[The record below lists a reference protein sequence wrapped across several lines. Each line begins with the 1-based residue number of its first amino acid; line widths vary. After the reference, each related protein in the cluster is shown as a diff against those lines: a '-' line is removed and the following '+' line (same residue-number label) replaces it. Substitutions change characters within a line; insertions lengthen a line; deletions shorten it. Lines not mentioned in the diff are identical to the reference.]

1 MSDEAPFKHLII
13 RASAGSVKTY
23 RLSERYLKL
32 LLAGAPVDS
41 ILATT
46 FTRKAAGEIQ
56 SRILARLGKG
66 GATHEGAR
74 ALSKELVGDPDAI
87 SWETLRDLTVSVAR
101 SINRLRVCTL
111 DSFFIQLAQGYAF
124 EIGLQPGW
132 SIIEESENNALL
144 RSALVAAFRQ
154 TDGKRAHALAKL
166 LFKGETKRSIEAQIY
181 DLALDAVGVYNDS
194 KKVCWFRLS
203 DDIVPEASA
212 QECVD
217 ALIHA
222 ETPQTKSGPSASCV
236 TLRDKLLEYV
246 EKENWKD
253 ILASAPIKK
262 ILDSLKEEDEDVEIS
277 YYRVR
282 LEGSFRNALK
292 NLAILAA
299 SNVKKRYMEE
309 LASLW
314 YLLDAVSFY
323 FNRYKGNSGAYRF
336 DDLALKLASMG
347 MEGRDEETDYRL
359 DVKTRHLLLDEFQ
372 DASYKQWSI
381 LRPFAKNIVSVDPES
396 LDSDDPEYVK
406 KLATFFCVGDVKQ
419 AIYGWRGGIA
429 EIFEAIET
437 ELKNVKTDPSS
448 KNWRS
453 CPVVINAVNEV
464 FDPDNFKK
472 NPAFPKPEMA
482 ESPEDEM
489 IADATRSAVCK
500 WAGQFEEHQWAEK
513 NEKLDGF
520 WSIETAPIYSD
531 ERTLAQNA
539 WLPIAEP
546 DDEGG
551 RVVEFPQ
558 SAPDDAIERVEFDPE
573 EGDVS
578 KEDPQK
584 KSPSALQKAL
594 NIAYAARRI
603 KELHEKY
610 PRASIGVLA
619 RSNRYLANI
628 LRCLKKLGVDASEE
642 GGATIVD
649 TAAVGALL
657 AVVRLAA
664 HPEDSVDAFCL
675 ANIAPIAEKLGLP
688 FAGGAS
694 GSVSATTCRRVSSI
708 LREKIETNGLGA
720 FLSGL
725 RDLLAPLCER
735 ERERERLDQFVEFA
749 ISYEA
754 RRPQATLDEFLQEV
768 QEYKAQAPS
777 DSCVRVMTIHAS
789 KGLEF
794 DIVVLPEL
802 EQHRAISDISK
813 NRFIAGRESPVSEID
828 CVLKNLAK
836 DERSFLIP
844 AEYQKYFSNAIERQ
858 VQEAFCL
865 LYVAITRPKRA
876 LYAIIPPFGTP
887 IIKKELGEKEA
898 KSRETGSKKLTF
910 AEILRL
916 GLPSKAPLDQTSSLY
931 ENPQRLYAKGSV
943 DWGRDLQ
950 APILDEETVQV
961 IPPVRAP
968 EGAQTVLFKR
978 SARNRLLYRRKTPTD
993 AHKEDARIWTPP
1005 GRFVRGK
1012 CLHACFELTEWLD
1025 RNDAPA
1031 DDRLMR
1037 RILPEARYDRRRA
1050 AGEIKEFRKL
1060 CATQYVRRLLA
1071 YESYFDPQT
1080 APAPFAKATEL
1091 SAPRLELLRERPFT
1105 LETKRGLSDEP
1116 ETGELLRGVIDRLVL
1131 LYDAD
1136 EVVAA
1141 DVVDFK
1147 TDEKFPDD
1155 SRLDEYRKQLKAY
1168 ETVVKKQYGLPP
1180 SAISLRLAFVTL
1192 EREVDVKRL
1201 ADA

>member
-1 MSDEAPFKHLII
+1 MPDEAPFKHLII
-13 RASAGSVKTY
+13 RASAGSGKTY

-66 GATHEGAR
+66 GATREGAR

-181 DLALDAVGVYNDS
+181 DLARDAVDVFNNS
-194 KKVCWFRLS
+194 KKECWFRLH

-217 ALIHA
+217 ALLHA

-236 TLRDKLLEYV
+236 NLRDKLVEYV

-253 ILASAPIKK
+253 ILASTPIKK
-262 ILDSLKEEDEDVEIS
+262 ILDALKDDDEDAEIS

-282 LEGSFRNALK
+282 LEGAFRDALK

-299 SNVKKRYMEE
+299 SNVKKRYLEE
-309 LASLW
+309 LSSLW

-323 FNRYKGNSGAYRF
+323 FNRSKTNSGAYRF

-347 MEGRDEETDYRL
+347 MGGRDVETDYRL

-396 LDSDDPEYVK
+396 LNPNDPEYVK

-464 FDPDNFKK
+464 FDPEQFKK
-472 NPAFPKPEMA
+472 NPAFPNPEMA
-482 ESPEDEM
+482 ESPEDKM
-489 IADATRSAVCK
+489 IADATRAAVCK
-500 WAGQFEEHQWAEK
+500 WASQFEEHEWAEK

-531 ERTLAQNA
+531 ERSLAQNA
-539 WLPIAEP
+539 WLPLAEP
-546 DDEGG
+546 DEEGG
-551 RVVEFPQ
+551 RVVEFPL
-558 SAPDDAIERVEFDPE
+558 SAPDAVERVELEPD
-573 EGDVS
+573 EGDS
-578 KEDPQK
+578 PQEDPQK

-610 PRASIGVLA
+610 PRASIGVLT

-628 LRCLKKLGVDASEE
+628 LRCLKKLGVNASEE

-649 TAAVGALL
+649 SAAVGALL

-688 FAGGAS
+688 FAGGAT
-694 GSVSATTCRRVSSI
+694 GTVSPTTCRRVSSI

-725 RDLLAPLCER
+725 RDILVPLCER
-735 ERERERLDQFVEFA
+735 ARERERLDQFVEFA

-754 RRPQATLDEFLQEV
+754 RRPQATLDEFVQEV

-777 DSCVRVMTIHAS
+777 DSSVRVMTIHAS

-802 EQHRAISDISK
+802 EQHRGISDISK

-836 DERSFLIP
+836 DERGFLIP
-844 AEYQKYFSNAIERQ
+844 EEFQKYFSDAIERQ
-858 VQEAFCL
+858 VQEALCL

-887 IIKKELGEKEA
+887 IIRKEQGEKEA
-898 KSRETGSKKLTF
+898 KSRETGSRKLTF

-916 GLPSKAPLDQTSSLY
+916 GVSSKAPLDQTSTLY

-943 DWGRDLQ
+943 NWGRDLRE
-950 APILDEETVQV
+950 PIVETETVQV
-961 IPPVRAP
+961 EAPVDAAADAP
-968 EGAQTVLFKR
+968 TVLFRR

-993 AHKEDARIWTPP
+993 AHKEDSRIWTPP

-1025 RNDAPA
+1025 RSDPPS
-1031 DDRLMR
+1031 DDSLMR
-1037 RILPEARYDRRRA
+1037 RILPDARYDRRRA
-1050 AGEIKEFRKL
+1050 TGEIKEFRKL
-1060 CATQYVRRLLA
+1060 CATEYARRLLA
-1071 YESYFDPQT
+1071 YKSYFDPQT
-1080 APAPFAKATEL
+1080 APEPFAKAADL
-1091 SAPRLELLRERPFT
+1091 GAPRLELLRERPFT

-1136 EVVAA
+1136 KIVAA

-1147 TDEKFPDD
+1147 TDENFPDD
-1155 SRLDEYRKQLKAY
+1155 SRLEEYRKQLKAY
-1168 ETVVKKQYGLPP
+1168 ETVVKKQYGLPS